1 MDLKEKL
8 KLIPKQP
15 GCYQYYDE
23 FGEVIYV
30 GKAKNLYNR
39 VNSYFVGKQNNKTA
53 KLVSQIKDIQYII
66 TSSEVEAFI
75 LEINLIKK
83 YDPKYNILLTDD
95 KTYPYIVLTK
105 EKNPK
110 LIYTRD
116 IKKTKGKVY
125 GPYPNSKAAK
135 DTVDLLNRIYPLRK
149 CNHIPKKECLYYH
162 IGQCLGPCIKTV
174 DQQLYQNIEKKI
186 TNILKGNV
194 KEEIKTL
201 EILMQ
206 EASIK
211 LDFEKAIQYRE
222 LINSLNVISEKQKME
237 GLNQDLDAFAY
248 YCDDEYISIQVFH
261 LRNGKMIERNGYL
274 YQKTSE
280 LDQFHEFIIQFYL
293 LQNNPLPKNIYIS
306 DGDIELLSETLNHK
320 IPIPKIGQNLQLIKL
335 VKENAKQKITELIQ
349 KQELEY
355 QKTTKVMEEL
365 SSILNIPN
373 ISNIEA
379 FDNSNINGASAVSAM
394 VSFVDGKPNKKGYR
408 KYRVK
413 TVEGANDAATMYEI
427 VTRRYSKITNYPDL
441 IIMDGGAI
449 QVNSC
454 LKALQDINVTIP
466 VCGLVKDDNHKTNNL
481 LYNDE
486 IIEINKSSNLFKLL
500 TQIQDEVHRFA
511 ITYFHNTHSKN
522 LFSSQ
527 LDSIKGIG
535 KVKKTQILKLLNEP
549 DFETNLKSLKL
560 NEEQINEVL
569 KALKNQRD
577 ENK

>member
-1 MDLKEKL
+1 MVMNMDLKEKL

-15 GCYQYYDE
+15 GCYQYFDE
-23 FGEVIYV
+23 NGEIIYV

-53 KLVSQIKDIQYII
+53 KLVSQIRNIQYII

-83 YDPKYNILLTDD
+83 HDPKYNILLTDD

-116 IKKTKGKVY
+116 IKKVKGKIY

-149 CNHIPKKECLYYH
+149 CRNIPKKECLYYH
-162 IGQCLGPCIKTV
+162 IGQCLGPCIKKI
-174 DQQLYQNIEKKI
+174 DPQLYVNIEKKI
-186 TNILKGNV
+186 SNILKGNV
-194 KEEIKTL
+194 KEEIKSL
-201 EILMQ
+201 ELLMN

-222 LINSLNVISEKQKME
+222 LIQSLNVISEKQKME

-261 LRNGKMIERNGYL
+261 LRQGKMISRNGYL
-274 YQKTSE
+274 YTKE
-280 LDQFHEFIIQFYL
+280 EPIDQFQEFIIQFYL
-293 LQNNPLPKNIYIS
+293 LQNNPIPKNIYVS
-306 DGDIELLSETLNHK
+306 NGDIELLSNTLDHK
-320 IPIPKIGQNLQLIKL
+320 VLIPKIGQNLQLIKL
-335 VKENAKQKITELIQ
+335 VEENAKQKITELKQ
-349 KQELEY
+349 KQDLEY
-355 QKTTKVMEEL
+355 QKTTGLMEEL
-365 SSILNIPN
+365 SNILGLEKIET
-373 ISNIEA
+373 IEA

-394 VSFVDGKPNKKGYR
+394 VSFVNGKPNRKGYR
-408 KYRVK
+408 KYKVK
-413 TVEGANDAATMYEI
+413 TVEGANDAATMYEV

-441 IIMDGGAI
+441 IIMDGGSI

-454 LKALQDINVTIP
+454 LNALNDINVSIP

-481 LYNDE
+481 LFNDKIFE
-486 IIEINKSSNLFKLL
+486 IEKSSNLFRLL

-522 LFSSQ
+522 LFSSE
-527 LDSIKGIG
+527 LDKIKGIG

-549 DFETNLKSLKL
+549 DFEEKLKTLKL
-560 NEEQINEVL
+560 NETQIQEVL
-569 KALKNQRD
+569 KALK
-577 ENK
+577 K

>member
-1 MDLKEKL
+1 MNLKEKL

-15 GCYQYYDE
+15 GCYQYFDE
-23 FGEVIYV
+23 YGEIIYV

-39 VNSYFVGKQNNKTA
+39 VNSYFVGKQNNKTT
-53 KLVSQIKDIQYII
+53 KLVSQIRDIQYII

-116 IKKTKGKVY
+116 IKKSKGKVY

-149 CNHIPKKECLYYH
+149 CRNIPKKECLYYH
-162 IGQCLGPCIKTV
+162 IGQCLGPCIKKIDESV
-174 DQQLYQNIEKKI
+174 YNNIEKKI

-194 KEEIKTL
+194 KEEIKNL
-201 EILMQ
+201 EILMN
-206 EASIK
+206 EASIE
-211 LDFEKAIQYRE
+211 LNFEKAIQYRE

-261 LRNGKMIERNGYL
+261 LRQGKMISRDGYL
-274 YQKTSE
+274 YTKE
-280 LDQFHEFIIQFYL
+280 DPIEQFQEFIIQFYL
-293 LQNNPLPKNIYIS
+293 LQNNPFPKNIYIME
-306 DGDIELLSETLNHK
+306 GDIETLSQTLDHK
-320 IPIPKIGQNLQLIKL
+320 VTIPKIGQNLQLINL
-335 VKENAKQKITELIQ
+335 VKENAKQKITELKQ
-349 KQELEY
+349 KQENEY
-355 QKTTKVMEEL
+355 QKTTKLMEEL
-365 SSILNIPN
+365 SELLNIKN
-373 ISNIEA
+373 IETIEA

-394 VSFVDGKPNKKGYR
+394 VSFVNGKPNKKGYR
-408 KYRVK
+408 KYKVK
-413 TVEGANDAATMYEI
+413 TVEGANDAQTMYEV
-427 VTRRYSKITNYPDL
+427 VTRRYSKIEKYPDL
-441 IIMDGGAI
+441 IIMDGGSI

-454 LKALQDINVTIP
+454 KRALEDLNIKIP

-481 LYNDE
+481 LYGDN
-486 IIEINKSSNLFKLL
+486 IIEINKSSHLFRLL

-527 LDSIKGIG
+527 LDNIKGIG
-535 KVKKTQILKLLNEP
+535 KVKKTQILRLLNEP
-549 DFETNLKSLKL
+549 NF
-560 NEEQINEVL
+560 EEQIKTLKLTQTQIDEVL
-569 KALKNQRD
+569 KALK
-577 ENK
+577 K

>member
-1 MDLKEKL
+1 MNLKEKL

-15 GCYQYYDE
+15 GCYQYLDKNNE
-23 FGEVIYV
+23 IIYV

-39 VNSYFVGKQNNKTA
+39 VNSYFVGKQNNKTT
-53 KLVSQIKDIQYII
+53 KLVSQIYDIQYII
-66 TSSEVEAFI
+66 TSSEIEAFI

-116 IKKTKGKVY
+116 IKKEKGKIY

-149 CNHIPKKECLYYH
+149 CKKIPKKECLYYH
-162 IGQCLGPCIKTV
+162 INQCLGPCIKTV
-174 DQQLYQNIEKKI
+174 DEELYQNIEKKI
-186 TNILKGNV
+186 SNILKGNV
-194 KEEIKTL
+194 KEEIKNL
-201 EILMQ
+201 EILMN

-222 LINSLNVISEKQKME
+222 LIQSLTVISEKQKME

-248 YCDDEYISIQVFH
+248 YCDEEYISIQVFH
-261 LRNGKMIERNGYL
+261 LRNGKMIERNGFL
-274 YQKTSE
+274 LPKTDPLE
-280 LDQFHEFIIQFYL
+280 QFQEFIIQFYL
-293 LQNNPLPKNIYIS
+293 LHNNPLPKNIYIS
-306 DGDIELLSETLNHK
+306 DGDVDIISNLLDKKVS
-320 IPIPKIGQNLQLIKL
+320 IPKIGQNLQLINL
-335 VKENAKQKITELIQ
+335 VKENAKQKITELKQ

-365 SSILNIPN
+365 SELLNIPN
-373 ISNIEA
+373 IQTIEA

-427 VTRRYSKITNYPDL
+427 VTRRYSKITNFPDL
-441 IIMDGGAI
+441 IIMDGGDI

-454 LKALQDINVTIP
+454 LKALNDINVSIP

-481 LYNDE
+481 LYNGEVIE
-486 IIEINKSSNLFKLL
+486 IIKTSNLFRLL

-527 LDSIKGIG
+527 LDNIKGIG
-535 KVKKTQILKLLNEP
+535 KVKKTQILKLLSEAN
-549 DFETNLKSLKL
+549 FEENLKNLKL
-560 NEEQINEVL
+560 NDIQIEEIL
-569 KALKNQRD
+569 KIL
-577 ENK
+577 NK

>member
-39 VNSYFVGKQNNKTA
+39 VNSYFVGKQNNKTT
-53 KLVSQIKDIQYII
+53 KLVSQIRDIQYII

-174 DQQLYQNIEKKI
+174 DQELYQNIEKKI

-274 YQKTSE
+274 YQKTNE

-306 DGDIELLSETLNHK
+306 EGDIELLSETLNHK
-320 IPIPKIGQNLQLIKL
+320 IQIPKIGQNLQLIKL
-335 VKENAKQKITELIQ
+335 VQENAKQKITELIQ

-365 SSILNIPN
+365 SNLLNLEN
-373 ISNIEA
+373 ISVIEA

-441 IIMDGGAI
+441 IVMDGGAI

-466 VCGLVKDDNHKTNNL
+466 VCGLVKDDSHKTNNL

-549 DFETNLKSLKL
+549 DFENNLKTLKL
-560 NEEQINEVL
+560 NEEQINEILRTL
-569 KALKNQRD
+569 KK
-577 ENK
+577 

>member
-39 VNSYFVGKQNNKTA
+39 VNSYFVGKQNNKTT
-53 KLVSQIKDIQYII
+53 KLVSQIRDIQYII

-174 DQQLYQNIEKKI
+174 DQELYQNIEKKI

-237 GLNQDLDAFAY
+237 GLSQDLDAFAY

-274 YQKTSE
+274 YQKTNE

-306 DGDIELLSETLNHK
+306 EGDIELLSETLNHK
-320 IPIPKIGQNLQLIKL
+320 IQIPKIGQNLQLIKL
-335 VKENAKQKITELIQ
+335 VQENAKQKITELIQ

-365 SSILNIPN
+365 SNLLNLEN
-373 ISNIEA
+373 ISVIEA

-441 IIMDGGAI
+441 IVMDGGAI

-466 VCGLVKDDNHKTNNL
+466 VCGLVKDDSHKTNNL

-549 DFETNLKSLKL
+549 DFENNLKTLKL
-560 NEEQINEVL
+560 NEEQINEILRTL
-569 KALKNQRD
+569 KK
-577 ENK
+577 

>member
-8 KLIPKQP
+8 KLIPKEP
-15 GCYQYYDE
+15 GCYQYFDIN
-23 FGEVIYV
+23 GEIIYV

-39 VNSYFVGKQNNKTA
+39 VNSYFTGKQNNKTA
-53 KLVSQIKDIQYII
+53 KLVSQICDIQYII

-116 IKKTKGKVY
+116 IKKVKGKIY

-162 IGQCLGPCIKTV
+162 IGQCLGPCIKKIDDEFYV
-174 DQQLYQNIEKKI
+174 NIEKKI
-186 TNILKGNV
+186 SNILKGNV
-194 KEEIKTL
+194 KEEIKNL
-201 EILMQ
+201 EFLMN

-222 LINSLNVISEKQKME
+222 LIQSLNVISEKQKME
-237 GLNQDLDAFAY
+237 GLHQDLDAFAY
-248 YCDDEYISIQVFH
+248 YCDDEYISIQIFH
-261 LRNGKMIERNGYL
+261 LRQGKMISRNGYL
-274 YQKTSE
+274 YPRLE
-280 LDQFHEFIIQFYL
+280 PLEQFQNFIIQFYL
-293 LQNNPLPKNIYIS
+293 IQNNPIPKNIYIS
-306 DGDIELLSETLNHK
+306 DGDDELLSNALNHK
-320 IPIPKIGQNLQLIKL
+320 VSIPKIGQNLELINL
-335 VKENAKQKITELIQ
+335 VKKNAEQKIVELKH
-349 KQELEY
+349 KQELEF

-365 SSILNIPN
+365 SELLQIENIR
-373 ISNIEA
+373 IIEA
-379 FDNSNINGASAVSAM
+379 FDNSNINGTSAVSAM
-394 VSFVDGKPNKKGYR
+394 VSFIDGKPNKKGYR
-408 KYRVK
+408 KYKVK
-413 TVEGANDAATMYEI
+413 TVEGANDAATMHEV
-427 VTRRYSKITNYPDL
+427 VTRRYSKISNYPDL

-454 LKALQDINVTIP
+454 LQALKELDISIP

-481 LYNDE
+481 LFNNE
-486 IIEINKSSNLFKLL
+486 IIEINKNSNLFRLL

-522 LFSSQ
+522 LFSSK
-527 LDSIKGIG
+527 LDNIKGIG
-535 KVKKTQILKLLNEP
+535 KVKKTKILKLLNED
-549 DFETNLKSLKL
+549 DFENKLKTISLTE
-560 NEEQINEVL
+560 NQISEIL
-569 KALKNQRD
+569 KIFNH
-577 ENK
+577 

>member
-1 MDLKEKL
+1 MVMNMDLKEKL

-15 GCYQYYDE
+15 GCYQYFDE
-23 FGEVIYV
+23 NGEIIYV

-53 KLVSQIKDIQYII
+53 KLVSQIRDIQYII

-83 YDPKYNILLTDD
+83 HDPKYNILLTDD

-116 IKKTKGKVY
+116 IKKVKGKIY

-149 CNHIPKKECLYYH
+149 CRNIPKKECLYYH
-162 IGQCLGPCIKTV
+162 IGQCLGPCIKKI
-174 DQQLYQNIEKKI
+174 DPQLYVNIEKKI
-186 TNILKGNV
+186 SNILKGNV
-194 KEEIKTL
+194 KEEIKSL
-201 EILMQ
+201 ELLMN

-222 LINSLNVISEKQKME
+222 LIQSLNVISEKQKME

-261 LRNGKMIERNGYL
+261 LRQGKMISRNGYL
-274 YQKTSE
+274 YTKE
-280 LDQFHEFIIQFYL
+280 EPIDQFQEFIIQFYL
-293 LQNNPLPKNIYIS
+293 LQNNPIPKNIYVS
-306 DGDIELLSETLNHK
+306 NGDIELLSNTLDHK
-320 IPIPKIGQNLQLIKL
+320 VLIPKIGQNLQLIKL
-335 VKENAKQKITELIQ
+335 VEENAKQKITELKQ
-349 KQELEY
+349 KQDLEY
-355 QKTTKVMEEL
+355 QKTTGLMEEL
-365 SSILNIPN
+365 SNILGLEKIET
-373 ISNIEA
+373 IEA

-394 VSFVDGKPNKKGYR
+394 VSFVNGKPNRKGYR
-408 KYRVK
+408 KYKVK
-413 TVEGANDAATMYEI
+413 TVEGANDAATMYEV

-441 IIMDGGAI
+441 IIMDGGSI

-454 LKALQDINVTIP
+454 LNALNDINVSIP

-481 LYNDE
+481 LFNDKIFE
-486 IIEINKSSNLFKLL
+486 IEKSSNLFRLL

-522 LFSSQ
+522 LFSSE
-527 LDSIKGIG
+527 LDKIKGIG

-549 DFETNLKSLKL
+549 DFKEKLKTLKL
-560 NEEQINEVL
+560 NETQIQEVL
-569 KALKNQRD
+569 KALK
-577 ENK
+577 K

>member
-15 GCYQYYDE
+15 GCYQYFDE
-23 FGEVIYV
+23 NGEIIYV

-53 KLVSQIKDIQYII
+53 KLVSQIRDIQYII

-83 YDPKYNILLTDD
+83 HDPKYNILLTDD

-116 IKKTKGKVY
+116 IKKVKGKIY

-149 CNHIPKKECLYYH
+149 CRNIPKKECLYYH
-162 IGQCLGPCIKTV
+162 IGQCLGPCIKKI
-174 DQQLYQNIEKKI
+174 DPQLYVNIEKKI
-186 TNILKGNV
+186 SNILKGNV
-194 KEEIKTL
+194 KEEIKSL
-201 EILMQ
+201 ELLMN

-222 LINSLNVISEKQKME
+222 LIQSLNVISEKQKME

-261 LRNGKMIERNGYL
+261 LRQGKMISRNGYL
-274 YQKTSE
+274 YTKE
-280 LDQFHEFIIQFYL
+280 EPIDQFQEFIIQFYL
-293 LQNNPLPKNIYIS
+293 LQNNPIPKNIYVS
-306 DGDIELLSETLNHK
+306 NGDIELLSNTLDHK
-320 IPIPKIGQNLQLIKL
+320 VLIPKIGQNLQLIKL
-335 VKENAKQKITELIQ
+335 VEENAKQKITELKQ
-349 KQELEY
+349 KQDLEY
-355 QKTTKVMEEL
+355 QKTTGLMEEL
-365 SSILNIPN
+365 SNILGLEKIET
-373 ISNIEA
+373 IEA

-394 VSFVDGKPNKKGYR
+394 VSFVNGKPNRKGYR
-408 KYRVK
+408 KYKVK
-413 TVEGANDAATMYEI
+413 TVEGANDAATMYEV

-441 IIMDGGAI
+441 IIMDGGSI

-454 LKALQDINVTIP
+454 LNALNDIDVSIP

-481 LYNDE
+481 LFNDK
-486 IIEINKSSNLFKLL
+486 IIEIEKSSNLFRLL

-522 LFSSQ
+522 LFSSE
-527 LDSIKGIG
+527 LDKIKGIG

-549 DFETNLKSLKL
+549 DFEEKLKTLKL
-560 NEEQINEVL
+560 NETQIQEVL
-569 KALKNQRD
+569 KALK
-577 ENK
+577 K

>member
-1 MDLKEKL
+1 MNLKEKL
-8 KLIPKQP
+8 KTIPKQP
-15 GCYQYYDE
+15 GCYQYYDIN
-23 FGEVIYV
+23 GTVIYV

-39 VNSYFVGKQNNKTA
+39 VNSYFVGKQNNKTT
-53 KLVSQIKDIQYII
+53 KLVSQIHDIEYII

-105 EKNPK
+105 EKHPK

-116 IKKTKGKVY
+116 IKKVKGKVY

-149 CNHIPKKECLYYH
+149 CRNIPKKECLYYH
-162 IGQCLGPCIKTV
+162 IGQCLGPCINKI
-174 DQQLYQNIEKKI
+174 DNELYINIEKKI
-186 TNILKGNV
+186 SNILKGNV
-194 KEEIKTL
+194 KDEIKNL

-222 LINSLNVISEKQKME
+222 LIQSLNVISEKQKME

-248 YCDDEYISIQVFH
+248 YCDEEHISIQVFH
-261 LRNGKMIERNGYL
+261 LRQGKMISRNGFL
-274 YQKTSE
+274 YTKTDPLE
-280 LDQFHEFIIQFYL
+280 QFQEFIIQFYL

-306 DGDIELLSETLNHK
+306 DGDCELLSETLNHK
-320 IPIPKIGQNLQLIKL
+320 INIPKIGQNLQLINL
-335 VKENAKQKITELIQ
+335 VKENAKQKITELKQ
-349 KQELEY
+349 KQEIEY

-365 SSILNIPN
+365 SELLNLPLIHT
-373 ISNIEA
+373 IEA
-379 FDNSNINGASAVSAM
+379 FDNSNISGASAVSAM

-413 TVEGANDAATMYEI
+413 TVEGANDAATMFEI
-427 VTRRYSKITNYPDL
+427 VTRRYSKIINYPDL
-441 IIMDGGAI
+441 IVMDGGAI

-454 LKALQDINVTIP
+454 LNALSNLNLKIP
-466 VCGLVKDDNHKTNNL
+466 VCGLVKDDNHKTNYL
-481 LYNDE
+481 LFNDQL
-486 IIEINKSSNLFKLL
+486 IEINKQSNLFRLL

-511 ITYFHNTHSKN
+511 ITYFHTTHSKN
-522 LFSSQ
+522 LFASE
-527 LDSIKGIG
+527 LDKIKGIG
-535 KVKKTQILKLLNEP
+535 KVKKIQILKILNE
-549 DFETNLKSLKL
+549 DNFEDKLKQLKL
-560 NEEQINEVL
+560 TNEQIIEIL
-569 KALKNQRD
+569 KIFK
-577 ENK
+577 K

>member
-8 KLIPKQP
+8 KLIPKEP
-15 GCYQYYDE
+15 GCYQYFDIN
-23 FGEVIYV
+23 GEIIYV

-39 VNSYFVGKQNNKTA
+39 VNSYFTGKQNNKTA
-53 KLVSQIKDIQYII
+53 KLVSQICDIQYII

-116 IKKTKGKVY
+116 IKKVKGKIY

-162 IGQCLGPCIKTV
+162 IGQCLGPCIKKIDDEFYV
-174 DQQLYQNIEKKI
+174 NIEKKI
-186 TNILKGNV
+186 SNILKGNV
-194 KEEIKTL
+194 KEEIKNL
-201 EILMQ
+201 EFLMN

-222 LINSLNVISEKQKME
+222 LIQSLNVISEKQKME
-237 GLNQDLDAFAY
+237 GLHQDLDAFAY
-248 YCDDEYISIQVFH
+248 YCDDEYISIQIFH
-261 LRNGKMIERNGYL
+261 LRQGKMISRNGYL
-274 YQKTSE
+274 YPRLE
-280 LDQFHEFIIQFYL
+280 PLEQFQNFIIQFYL
-293 LQNNPLPKNIYIS
+293 IQNNPIPKNIYIS
-306 DGDIELLSETLNHK
+306 DGDDELLSNALNHK
-320 IPIPKIGQNLQLIKL
+320 VSIPKIGQNLELINL
-335 VKENAKQKITELIQ
+335 VKKNAEQKIVELKH
-349 KQELEY
+349 KQELEF

-365 SSILNIPN
+365 SELLQIENIR
-373 ISNIEA
+373 IIEA

-394 VSFVDGKPNKKGYR
+394 VSFIDGKPNKKGYR
-408 KYRVK
+408 KYKVK
-413 TVEGANDAATMYEI
+413 TVEGANDAATMHEV
-427 VTRRYSKITNYPDL
+427 VTRRYSKISNYPDL

-454 LKALQDINVTIP
+454 IQALKELDISIP

-481 LYNDE
+481 LFNNE
-486 IIEINKSSNLFKLL
+486 IIEINKNSNLFRLL

-522 LFSSQ
+522 LFSSK
-527 LDSIKGIG
+527 LDNIKGIG
-535 KVKKTQILKLLNEP
+535 KVKKMKILKLLNED
-549 DFETNLKSLKL
+549 DFENKLKTISLTE
-560 NEEQINEVL
+560 NQISEIL
-569 KALKNQRD
+569 KIFNH
-577 ENK
+577 

>member
-1 MDLKEKL
+1 MVMNMDLKEKL

-15 GCYQYYDE
+15 GCYQYFDE
-23 FGEVIYV
+23 NGEIIYV

-53 KLVSQIKDIQYII
+53 KLVSQIRDIQYII

-83 YDPKYNILLTDD
+83 HDPKYNILLTDD

-116 IKKTKGKVY
+116 IKKVKGKIY

-149 CNHIPKKECLYYH
+149 CRNIPKKECLYYH
-162 IGQCLGPCIKTV
+162 IGQCLGPCIKKI
-174 DQQLYQNIEKKI
+174 DPQLYVNIEKKI
-186 TNILKGNV
+186 SNILKGNV
-194 KEEIKTL
+194 KEEIKSL
-201 EILMQ
+201 ELLMN

-222 LINSLNVISEKQKME
+222 LIQSLNVISEKQKME

-261 LRNGKMIERNGYL
+261 LRQGKMISRNGYL
-274 YQKTSE
+274 YTKE
-280 LDQFHEFIIQFYL
+280 EPIDQFQEFIIQFYL
-293 LQNNPLPKNIYIS
+293 LQNNPIPKNIYVS
-306 DGDIELLSETLNHK
+306 NGDIELLSNTLDHK
-320 IPIPKIGQNLQLIKL
+320 VLIPKIGQNLQLIKL
-335 VKENAKQKITELIQ
+335 VEENAKQKITELKQ
-349 KQELEY
+349 KQDLEY
-355 QKTTKVMEEL
+355 QKTTGLMEEL
-365 SSILNIPN
+365 SNILGLEKIET
-373 ISNIEA
+373 IEA

-394 VSFVDGKPNKKGYR
+394 VSFVNGKPNRKGYR
-408 KYRVK
+408 KYKVK
-413 TVEGANDAATMYEI
+413 TVEGANDAATMYEV

-441 IIMDGGAI
+441 IIMDGGSI

-454 LKALQDINVTIP
+454 LNALNDIDVSIP

-481 LYNDE
+481 LFNDKIFE
-486 IIEINKSSNLFKLL
+486 IEKSSNLFRLL

-522 LFSSQ
+522 LFSSE
-527 LDSIKGIG
+527 LDKIKGIG

-549 DFETNLKSLKL
+549 DFEEKLKTLKL
-560 NEEQINEVL
+560 NETQIQEVL
-569 KALKNQRD
+569 KALK
-577 ENK
+577 K

>member
-320 IPIPKIGQNLQLIKL
+320 IQIPKIGQNLQLIKL

-527 LDSIKGIG
+527 LDEIKGIG

-549 DFETNLKSLKL
+549 DFESNLKTLKL

-569 KALKNQRD
+569 NILK
-577 ENK
+577 K

>member
-8 KLIPKQP
+8 KLIPKEP
-15 GCYQYYDE
+15 GCYQYFDIN
-23 FGEVIYV
+23 GEIIYV

-39 VNSYFVGKQNNKTA
+39 VNSYFTGKQNNKTA
-53 KLVSQIKDIQYII
+53 KLVSQICDIQYII

-116 IKKTKGKVY
+116 IKKVKGKIY

-162 IGQCLGPCIKTV
+162 IGQCLGPCIKKIDDEFYV
-174 DQQLYQNIEKKI
+174 NIEKKI
-186 TNILKGNV
+186 SNILKGNV
-194 KEEIKTL
+194 KEEIKNL
-201 EILMQ
+201 EFLMN

-222 LINSLNVISEKQKME
+222 LIQSLNVISEKQKME
-237 GLNQDLDAFAY
+237 GLHQDLDAFAY
-248 YCDDEYISIQVFH
+248 YCDDEYISIQIFH
-261 LRNGKMIERNGYL
+261 LRQGKMISRNGYL
-274 YQKTSE
+274 YPRLE
-280 LDQFHEFIIQFYL
+280 PLEQFQNFIIQFYL
-293 LQNNPLPKNIYIS
+293 IQNNPIPKNIYIS
-306 DGDIELLSETLNHK
+306 DGDDELLSNALNHK
-320 IPIPKIGQNLQLIKL
+320 VSIPKIGQNLELINL
-335 VKENAKQKITELIQ
+335 VKKNAEQKIVELKH
-349 KQELEY
+349 KQELEF

-365 SSILNIPN
+365 SELLQIENIR
-373 ISNIEA
+373 IIEA

-394 VSFVDGKPNKKGYR
+394 VSFIDGKPNKKGYR
-408 KYRVK
+408 KYKVK
-413 TVEGANDAATMYEI
+413 TVEGANDAATMHEV
-427 VTRRYSKITNYPDL
+427 VTRRYSKISNYPDL

-454 LKALQDINVTIP
+454 LQALKELDISIP

-481 LYNDE
+481 LFNNE
-486 IIEINKSSNLFKLL
+486 IIEINKNSNLFRLL

-522 LFSSQ
+522 LFSSK
-527 LDSIKGIG
+527 LDNIKGIG
-535 KVKKTQILKLLNEP
+535 KVKKTKILKLLNED
-549 DFETNLKSLKL
+549 DFENKLKTISLTE
-560 NEEQINEVL
+560 NQISEIL
-569 KALKNQRD
+569 KIFNH
-577 ENK
+577 

>member
-320 IPIPKIGQNLQLIKL
+320 IQIPKIGQNLQLIKL

-527 LDSIKGIG
+527 LDNIKGIG

-549 DFETNLKSLKL
+549 DFENNLKTLKL
-560 NEEQINEVL
+560 NEEQIKEVL
-569 KALKNQRD
+569 SILSK
-577 ENK
+577 

>member
-1 MDLKEKL
+1 MNINLKDKL

-15 GCYQYYDE
+15 GCYQYFDVN
-23 FGEVIYV
+23 GEIIYV

-53 KLVSQIKDIQYII
+53 KLVSQIHDVEYII
-66 TSSEVEAFI
+66 TSSEIEAFI

-105 EKNPK
+105 EKHPK

-116 IKKTKGKVY
+116 IKKVKGKVY

-149 CNHIPKKECLYYH
+149 CKNIPKKECLYYH

-174 DQQLYQNIEKKI
+174 DQELYQNIEKKI
-186 TNILKGNV
+186 SNILKGNV
-194 KEEIKTL
+194 KEEIKNL
-201 EILMQ
+201 EVFMN
-206 EASIK
+206 EASLK

-222 LINSLNVISEKQKME
+222 LIQSLNVISEKQKME

-274 YQKTSE
+274 LTKTDPLE
-280 LDQFHEFIIQFYL
+280 QFQEFIIQFYL
-293 LQNNPLPKNIYIS
+293 LHNNPFPKTIYLS
-306 DGDIELLSETLNHK
+306 DGDIELISEILEHRVQ
-320 IPIPKIGQNLQLIKL
+320 IPKIGQNLQLINL
-335 VKENAKQKITELIQ
+335 VKENAKQKINELKQ
-349 KQELEY
+349 KQENEY
-355 QKTTKVMEEL
+355 NKTTKVMEEL
-365 SSILNIPN
+365 STLLNIEN
-373 ISNIEA
+373 IQTIEA

-454 LKALQDINVTIP
+454 LNALKDINVNIP

-486 IIEINKSSNLFKLL
+486 IIEINKSSNLFRLL

-522 LFSSQ
+522 LFSSE
-527 LDSIKGIG
+527 LDKIRGIG
-535 KVKKTQILKLLNEP
+535 KVKKTKILKLLSEP
-549 DFETNLKSLKL
+549 NFEENLKTLRL
-560 NEEQINEVL
+560 TEIQIEEIL
-569 KALKNQRD
+569 KALK
-577 ENK
+577 K

>member
-8 KLIPKQP
+8 KLIPKEP
-15 GCYQYYDE
+15 GCYQYFDIN
-23 FGEVIYV
+23 GEIIYV

-39 VNSYFVGKQNNKTA
+39 VNSYFTGKQNNKTA
-53 KLVSQIKDIQYII
+53 KLVSQICDIQYII

-116 IKKTKGKVY
+116 IKKVKGKIY

-162 IGQCLGPCIKTV
+162 IGQCLGPCIKKIDDEFYV
-174 DQQLYQNIEKKI
+174 NIEKKI
-186 TNILKGNV
+186 SNILKGNV
-194 KEEIKTL
+194 KEEIKNL
-201 EILMQ
+201 EFLMN

-222 LINSLNVISEKQKME
+222 LIQSLNVISEKQKME
-237 GLNQDLDAFAY
+237 GLHQDLDAFAY
-248 YCDDEYISIQVFH
+248 YCDDEYISIQIFH
-261 LRNGKMIERNGYL
+261 LRQGKMISRNGYL
-274 YQKTSE
+274 YPRLE
-280 LDQFHEFIIQFYL
+280 PLEQFQNFIIQFYL
-293 LQNNPLPKNIYIS
+293 IQNNPIPKNIYIS
-306 DGDIELLSETLNHK
+306 DGDDELLSNALNHK
-320 IPIPKIGQNLQLIKL
+320 VSIPKIGQNLELINL
-335 VKENAKQKITELIQ
+335 VKKNAEQKIVELKH
-349 KQELEY
+349 KQELEF

-365 SSILNIPN
+365 SELLQIENIR
-373 ISNIEA
+373 IIEA

-394 VSFVDGKPNKKGYR
+394 VSFIDGKPNKKGYR
-408 KYRVK
+408 KYKVK
-413 TVEGANDAATMYEI
+413 TVEGANDAATMHEV
-427 VTRRYSKITNYPDL
+427 VTRRYSKISNYPDL

-454 LKALQDINVTIP
+454 LQALKELDISIP
-466 VCGLVKDDNHKTNNL
+466 VCGLVKDDSHKTNNL
-481 LYNDE
+481 LFNNE
-486 IIEINKSSNLFKLL
+486 IIEINKNSNLFRLL

-522 LFSSQ
+522 LFSSK
-527 LDSIKGIG
+527 LDNIKGIG
-535 KVKKTQILKLLNEP
+535 KVKKTKILKLLNED
-549 DFETNLKSLKL
+549 DFENKLKTISLTE
-560 NEEQINEVL
+560 NQISEIL
-569 KALKNQRD
+569 KIFNH
-577 ENK
+577 

>member
-8 KLIPKQP
+8 KLIPKEP
-15 GCYQYYDE
+15 GCYQYFDIN
-23 FGEVIYV
+23 GEIIYV

-39 VNSYFVGKQNNKTA
+39 VNSYFTGKQNNKTA
-53 KLVSQIKDIQYII
+53 KLVSQICDIQYII

-116 IKKTKGKVY
+116 IKKVKGKIY

-162 IGQCLGPCIKTV
+162 IGQCLGPCIKKIDDEFYV
-174 DQQLYQNIEKKI
+174 NIEKKI
-186 TNILKGNV
+186 SNILKGNV
-194 KEEIKTL
+194 KEEIKNL
-201 EILMQ
+201 EFLMN

-222 LINSLNVISEKQKME
+222 LIQSLNVISEKQKME
-237 GLNQDLDAFAY
+237 GLHQDLDAFAY
-248 YCDDEYISIQVFH
+248 YCDDEYISIQIFH
-261 LRNGKMIERNGYL
+261 LRQGKMISRNGYL
-274 YQKTSE
+274 YPRLE
-280 LDQFHEFIIQFYL
+280 PLEQFQNFIIQFYL
-293 LQNNPLPKNIYIS
+293 IQNNPIPKNIYIS
-306 DGDIELLSETLNHK
+306 DGDDELLSNALNHK
-320 IPIPKIGQNLQLIKL
+320 VSIPKIGQNLELINL
-335 VKENAKQKITELIQ
+335 VKKNAEQKIVELKH
-349 KQELEY
+349 KQELEF
-355 QKTTKVMEEL
+355 QRTTKVMEEL
-365 SSILNIPN
+365 SELLQIENIR
-373 ISNIEA
+373 IIEA

-394 VSFVDGKPNKKGYR
+394 VSFIDGKPNKKGYR
-408 KYRVK
+408 KYKVK
-413 TVEGANDAATMYEI
+413 TVEGANDAATMHEV
-427 VTRRYSKITNYPDL
+427 VTRRYSKISNYPDL

-454 LKALQDINVTIP
+454 LQALKELDISIP

-481 LYNDE
+481 LFNNE
-486 IIEINKSSNLFKLL
+486 IIEINKNSNLFRLL

-522 LFSSQ
+522 LFSSK
-527 LDSIKGIG
+527 LDNIKGIG
-535 KVKKTQILKLLNEP
+535 KVKKTKILKLLNED
-549 DFETNLKSLKL
+549 DFENKLKTISLTE
-560 NEEQINEVL
+560 NQISEIL
-569 KALKNQRD
+569 KIFNH
-577 ENK
+577 

>member
-1 MDLKEKL
+1 
-8 KLIPKQP
+8 
-15 GCYQYYDE
+15 
-23 FGEVIYV
+23 
-30 GKAKNLYNR
+30 
-39 VNSYFVGKQNNKTA
+39 
-53 KLVSQIKDIQYII
+53 
-66 TSSEVEAFI
+66 
-75 LEINLIKK
+75 
-83 YDPKYNILLTDD
+83 
-95 KTYPYIVLTK
+95 
-105 EKNPK
+105 
-110 LIYTRD
+110 
-116 IKKTKGKVY
+116 
-125 GPYPNSKAAK
+125 
-135 DTVDLLNRIYPLRK
+135 
-149 CNHIPKKECLYYH
+149 
-162 IGQCLGPCIKTV
+162 
-174 DQQLYQNIEKKI
+174 
-186 TNILKGNV
+186 
-194 KEEIKTL
+194 
-201 EILMQ
+201 
-206 EASIK
+206 
-211 LDFEKAIQYRE
+211 
-222 LINSLNVISEKQKME
+222 ME

-274 YQKTSE
+274 YQKTNPI
-280 LDQFHEFIIQFYL
+280 DQFQEFIIQFYL

-320 IPIPKIGQNLQLIKL
+320 IQIPKIGQNLQLIKL
-335 VKENAKQKITELIQ
+335 VQENAKQKITELIQ

-365 SSILNIPN
+365 SNLLNLDN
-373 ISNIEA
+373 ISVIEA

-441 IIMDGGAI
+441 IVMDGGSI

-454 LKALQDINVTIP
+454 LNALKDLNINIP

-486 IIEINKSSNLFKLL
+486 IIEINKSSNLFRLL

-527 LDSIKGIG
+527 LDEIKGIG

-549 DFETNLKSLKL
+549 DFETNLTKMKL
-560 NEEQINEVL
+560 SQEQIDEVL
-569 KALKNQRD
+569 RILK
-577 ENK
+577 K

>member
-149 CNHIPKKECLYYH
+149 CKNLPKKECLYYH
-162 IGQCLGPCIKTV
+162 IGQCLGPCIKSI
-174 DQQLYQNIEKKI
+174 DQELYQNIEKKI

-194 KEEIKTL
+194 KDEIKTL
-201 EILMQ
+201 EVLMQ

-274 YQKTSE
+274 YQKTNE

-320 IPIPKIGQNLQLIKL
+320 IQIPKIGQNLQLIKL

-365 SSILNIPN
+365 SDILNIPN
-373 ISNIEA
+373 INTIEA

-413 TVEGANDAATMYEI
+413 TVKGANDAATMYEI

-454 LKALQDINVTIP
+454 LNALNDLNIKIP

-481 LYNDE
+481 LYNDK
-486 IIEINKSSNLFKLL
+486 IIEINKSSNLFRLL

-527 LDSIKGIG
+527 LDEIKGIG
-535 KVKKTQILKLLNEP
+535 NVRKTQILKLLNEP
-549 DFETNLKSLKL
+549 DFEKNLKTLKL
-560 NEEQINEVL
+560 NEEQITQILRIL
-569 KALKNQRD
+569 KK
-577 ENK
+577 

>member
-8 KLIPKQP
+8 KLIPKEP
-15 GCYQYYDE
+15 GCYQYFDNN
-23 FGEVIYV
+23 GEIIYV

-39 VNSYFVGKQNNKTA
+39 VNSYFTGKQNNKTA
-53 KLVSQIKDIQYII
+53 KLVSQICDIQYII

-105 EKNPK
+105 EKHPK

-116 IKKTKGKVY
+116 IKKVKGKIY

-162 IGQCLGPCIKTV
+162 IGQCLGPCIKEI
-174 DQQLYQNIEKKI
+174 DNELYINIEKKI
-186 TNILKGNV
+186 SNILKGNV
-194 KEEIKTL
+194 KEEIKNL
-201 EILMQ
+201 ELLMN

-222 LINSLNVISEKQKME
+222 LIQSLNVISEKQKME

-248 YCDDEYISIQVFH
+248 YCDEDYISIQVFH
-261 LRNGKMIERNGYL
+261 LRQGKMISRNGYL
-274 YQKTSE
+274 YSK
-280 LDQFHEFIIQFYL
+280 LDPLEQFQNFIIQFYL
-293 LQNNPLPKNIYIS
+293 IQNNPIPKNIYIS
-306 DGDIELLSETLNHK
+306 EGDSELLSNALDHK
-320 IPIPKIGQNLQLIKL
+320 VSIPKIGQNLELINL
-335 VKENAKQKITELIQ
+335 VKKNAEQKIVELIQ

-365 SSILNIPN
+365 SEILNIDN
-373 ISNIEA
+373 IKTIEA

-394 VSFVDGKPNKKGYR
+394 VSFIDGKPNKKGYR
-408 KYRVK
+408 KYKVK
-413 TVEGANDAATMYEI
+413 TVQGANDAATMYEV
-427 VTRRYSKITNYPDL
+427 VTRRYSKISNYPDL
-441 IIMDGGAI
+441 IIMDGGTI

-454 LKALQDINVTIP
+454 KQALKDLDISIP

-486 IIEINKSSNLFKLL
+486 IITINKNSNLFRLL

-522 LFSSQ
+522 LFSSK
-527 LDSIKGIG
+527 LDEIKGIG
-535 KVKKTQILKLLNEP
+535 KVKKTKILKLLSEP
-549 DFETNLKSLKL
+549 DFENNLKTLSLTE
-560 NEEQINEVL
+560 NQISEILRIFN
-569 KALKNQRD
+569 N
-577 ENK
+577 

>member
-23 FGEVIYV
+23 FGKVIYV

-39 VNSYFVGKQNNKTA
+39 VNSYFVGKQNNKTT
-53 KLVSQIKDIQYII
+53 KLVSQIRDIQYII

-174 DQQLYQNIEKKI
+174 DQELYQNIEKKI

-274 YQKTSE
+274 YQKTNPI
-280 LDQFHEFIIQFYL
+280 DQFQEFIIQFYL

-320 IPIPKIGQNLQLIKL
+320 IQIPKIGQNLQLIKL
-335 VKENAKQKITELIQ
+335 VEENAKQKITELIQ

-355 QKTTKVMEEL
+355 QKTTRVMEEL
-365 SSILNIPN
+365 SKLLNLDN
-373 ISNIEA
+373 ISVIEA

-441 IIMDGGAI
+441 IVMDGGSI

-454 LKALQDINVTIP
+454 LNALKDLNINIP

-486 IIEINKSSNLFKLL
+486 IIEINKSSNLFRLL

-527 LDSIKGIG
+527 LDEIKGIG

-549 DFETNLKSLKL
+549 DFETNLTKMKL
-560 NEEQINEVL
+560 SQEQIDEVL
-569 KALKNQRD
+569 RILK
-577 ENK
+577 K

>member
-39 VNSYFVGKQNNKTA
+39 VNSYFVGKQNNKTT

-66 TSSEVEAFI
+66 TSTEVEAFI

-105 EKNPK
+105 EKHPK

-116 IKKTKGKVY
+116 IKKTKGKIY

-174 DQQLYQNIEKKI
+174 DEELYQNIEKKI

-201 EILMQ
+201 EVLMQ
-206 EASIK
+206 EASIN

-237 GLNQDLDAFAY
+237 GLNQDLDAFGY
-248 YCDDEYISIQVFH
+248 YCNDEYISIQVFH

-274 YQKTSE
+274 YPKTNE

-306 DGDIELLSETLNHK
+306 NGDSELLSETLNHK
-320 IPIPKIGQNLQLIKL
+320 IQIPKIGQNLQLIKL
-335 VKENAKQKITELIQ
+335 VEENAKQKITELIK

-355 QKTTKVMEEL
+355 NKTTKVMEEL
-365 SSILNIPN
+365 SNLLNIEN
-373 ISNIEA
+373 INTIEA

-394 VSFVDGKPNKKGYR
+394 VSFVNGKPNKKGYR
-408 KYRVK
+408 KFRIK
-413 TVEGANDAATMYEI
+413 TVEGANEAATMYEV

-441 IIMDGGAI
+441 IIMDGGII

-454 LKALQDINVTIP
+454 LKALNDLNIKIP

-481 LYNDE
+481 LYNDQ
-486 IIEINKSSNLFKLL
+486 IIEVNKSSNLFKLL

-527 LDSIKGIG
+527 LDEIKGIG

-549 DFETNLKSLKL
+549 DFENNLKQLKL

-569 KALKNQRD
+569 RIFKK
-577 ENK
+577 

>member
-162 IGQCLGPCIKTV
+162 IGQCLGPCIKTI
-174 DQQLYQNIEKKI
+174 DQEMYQNIEKKI

-201 EILMQ
+201 EVLMQ

-248 YCDDEYISIQVFH
+248 YCNDEYISIQVFH

-274 YQKTSE
+274 YPKTNE

-306 DGDIELLSETLNHK
+306 NGDIELLSETLNHK
-320 IPIPKIGQNLQLIKL
+320 IQIPKIGQNLQLIKL
-335 VKENAKQKITELIQ
+335 VEENAKQKITELIQ

-365 SSILNIPN
+365 SNLLNIEN
-373 ISNIEA
+373 INTIEA

-394 VSFVDGKPNKKGYR
+394 VSFVNGKPNKKGYR
-408 KYRVK
+408 KFRIK
-413 TVEGANDAATMYEI
+413 TVEGANEAATMYEV

-481 LYNDE
+481 LYNNQ
-486 IIEINKSSNLFKLL
+486 IIEVNKSSNLFKLL

-527 LDSIKGIG
+527 LDEIKGIG

-549 DFETNLKSLKL
+549 DFENNLKQLKL
-560 NEEQINEVL
+560 NEDQINEVL
-569 KALKNQRD
+569 NILK
-577 ENK
+577 K

>member
-15 GCYQYYDE
+15 GCYQYFDE
-23 FGEVIYV
+23 NGEIIYV

-53 KLVSQIKDIQYII
+53 KLVSQIRDIQYII

-83 YDPKYNILLTDD
+83 HDPKYNILLTDD

-116 IKKTKGKVY
+116 IKKVKGKIY

-149 CNHIPKKECLYYH
+149 CKNIPKKECLYYH
-162 IGQCLGPCIKTV
+162 IGQCLGPCIKKI
-174 DQQLYQNIEKKI
+174 DPQLYVNIEKKI
-186 TNILKGNV
+186 SNILKGNV
-194 KEEIKTL
+194 KEEIKSL
-201 EILMQ
+201 ELLMN

-211 LDFEKAIQYRE
+211 LEFEKAIQYRE
-222 LINSLNVISEKQKME
+222 LIQSLNVISEKQKME

-261 LRNGKMIERNGYL
+261 LRQGKMISRNGYL
-274 YQKTSE
+274 YTKE
-280 LDQFHEFIIQFYL
+280 EPIDQFQEFIIQFYL
-293 LQNNPLPKNIYIS
+293 LQNNPIPKNIYVS
-306 DGDIELLSETLNHK
+306 NGDIELLSNTLDHK
-320 IPIPKIGQNLQLIKL
+320 VLIPKIGQNLQLIKL
-335 VKENAKQKITELIQ
+335 VEENAKQKITELKQ
-349 KQELEY
+349 KQDLEY
-355 QKTTKVMEEL
+355 QKTTGLMEEL
-365 SSILNIPN
+365 SNILGLEKIET
-373 ISNIEA
+373 IEA

-394 VSFVDGKPNKKGYR
+394 VSFVNGKPNRKGYR
-408 KYRVK
+408 KYKVK
-413 TVEGANDAATMYEI
+413 TVEGVNDAATMYEV

-441 IIMDGGAI
+441 IIMDGGSI

-454 LKALQDINVTIP
+454 LNALNDINVSIP

-481 LYNDE
+481 LFNDK
-486 IIEINKSSNLFKLL
+486 IIEIEKSSNLFRLL

-522 LFSSQ
+522 LFSSE
-527 LDSIKGIG
+527 LDKIKGIG
-535 KVKKTQILKLLNEP
+535 KVKKTQILKLLTEP
-549 DFETNLKSLKL
+549 DFEEKLKTLKL
-560 NEEQINEVL
+560 NETQIQEVL
-569 KALKNQRD
+569 KALK
-577 ENK
+577 K

>member
-15 GCYQYYDE
+15 GCYQYFDE
-23 FGEVIYV
+23 NGEIIYV

-53 KLVSQIKDIQYII
+53 KLVSQIRDIQYII

-83 YDPKYNILLTDD
+83 HDPKYNILLTDD

-116 IKKTKGKVY
+116 IKKVKGKIY

-149 CNHIPKKECLYYH
+149 CYNIPKKECLYYH
-162 IGQCLGPCIKTV
+162 IGQCLGPCIKKI
-174 DQQLYQNIEKKI
+174 DPQLYVNIEKKI
-186 TNILKGNV
+186 SNILKGNV
-194 KEEIKTL
+194 KEEIKSL
-201 EILMQ
+201 ELLMN

-222 LINSLNVISEKQKME
+222 LIQSLNVISEKQKME

-261 LRNGKMIERNGYL
+261 LRQGKMISRNGYL
-274 YQKTSE
+274 YTKE
-280 LDQFHEFIIQFYL
+280 EPIDQFQEFIIQFYL
-293 LQNNPLPKNIYIS
+293 LQNNPIPKNIYVS
-306 DGDIELLSETLNHK
+306 NGDIELLSNTLDHK
-320 IPIPKIGQNLQLIKL
+320 VLIPKIGQNLQLIKL
-335 VKENAKQKITELIQ
+335 VEENAKQKITELKQ
-349 KQELEY
+349 KQDLEY
-355 QKTTKVMEEL
+355 QKTTGLMEEL
-365 SSILNIPN
+365 SNILGLEKIET
-373 ISNIEA
+373 IEA

-394 VSFVDGKPNKKGYR
+394 VSFVNGKPNRKGYR
-408 KYRVK
+408 KYKVK
-413 TVEGANDAATMYEI
+413 TVEGANDAATMYEV

-441 IIMDGGAI
+441 IIMDGGSI

-454 LKALQDINVTIP
+454 LNALNDIDVSIP

-481 LYNDE
+481 LFNDK
-486 IIEINKSSNLFKLL
+486 IIEIEKSSNLFRLL

-522 LFSSQ
+522 LFSSE
-527 LDSIKGIG
+527 LDKIKGIG

-549 DFETNLKSLKL
+549 DFEEKLKTLKL
-560 NEEQINEVL
+560 NETQIQEVL
-569 KALKNQRD
+569 KALK
-577 ENK
+577 K

>member
-8 KLIPKQP
+8 KLIPKEP
-15 GCYQYYDE
+15 GCYQYFDIN
-23 FGEVIYV
+23 GEIIYV

-39 VNSYFVGKQNNKTA
+39 VNSYFTGKQNNKTA
-53 KLVSQIKDIQYII
+53 KLVSQICDIQYII

-116 IKKTKGKVY
+116 IKKVKGKIY

-162 IGQCLGPCIKTV
+162 IGQCLGPCIKKIDDEFYV
-174 DQQLYQNIEKKI
+174 NIEKKI
-186 TNILKGNV
+186 SNILKGNV
-194 KEEIKTL
+194 KEEIKNL
-201 EILMQ
+201 ELLMN

-222 LINSLNVISEKQKME
+222 LIQSLNVISEKQKME
-237 GLNQDLDAFAY
+237 GLHQDLDAFAY
-248 YCDDEYISIQVFH
+248 YCDDEYISIQIFH
-261 LRNGKMIERNGYL
+261 LRQGKMISRNGYL
-274 YQKTSE
+274 YPRLE
-280 LDQFHEFIIQFYL
+280 PLEQFQNFIIQFYL
-293 LQNNPLPKNIYIS
+293 IQNNPIPKNIYIS
-306 DGDIELLSETLNHK
+306 DGDDELLSNALNHK
-320 IPIPKIGQNLQLIKL
+320 VSIPKIGQNLELINL
-335 VKENAKQKITELIQ
+335 VKKNAEQKIVELKH
-349 KQELEY
+349 KQELEF

-365 SSILNIPN
+365 SELLQIENIR
-373 ISNIEA
+373 IIEA

-394 VSFVDGKPNKKGYR
+394 VSFIDGKPNKKGYR
-408 KYRVK
+408 KYKVK
-413 TVEGANDAATMYEI
+413 TVEGANDAATMHEV
-427 VTRRYSKITNYPDL
+427 VTRRYSKISNYPDL

-454 LKALQDINVTIP
+454 LQALKELDISIP
-466 VCGLVKDDNHKTNNL
+466 VCGLVKDDSHKTNNL
-481 LYNDE
+481 LFNNE
-486 IIEINKSSNLFKLL
+486 IIEINKNSNLFRLL

-522 LFSSQ
+522 LFSSK
-527 LDSIKGIG
+527 LDNIKGIG
-535 KVKKTQILKLLNEP
+535 KVKKTKILKLLNED
-549 DFETNLKSLKL
+549 DFENKLKTISLTE
-560 NEEQINEVL
+560 NQISEIL
-569 KALKNQRD
+569 KIFNH
-577 ENK
+577 

>member
-39 VNSYFVGKQNNKTA
+39 VNSYFVGKQNNKTT
-53 KLVSQIKDIQYII
+53 KLVSQIRDIQYII

-174 DQQLYQNIEKKI
+174 DQELYQNIEKKI

-248 YCDDEYISIQVFH
+248 YCDDEYLSIQVFH

-274 YQKTSE
+274 YQKTNPI
-280 LDQFHEFIIQFYL
+280 DQFQEFIIQFYL

-320 IPIPKIGQNLQLIKL
+320 IQIPKIGQNLQLIKL
-335 VKENAKQKITELIQ
+335 VEENAKQKITELIQ

-355 QKTTKVMEEL
+355 QKTTRVMEEL
-365 SSILNIPN
+365 SNILNIPN

-454 LKALQDINVTIP
+454 LKALQDINVNIP

-486 IIEINKSSNLFKLL
+486 IIEISKSSNLFKLL

-527 LDSIKGIG
+527 LDNIKGIG
-535 KVKKTQILKLLNEP
+535 KVKKTQILKLLSEP

-560 NEEQINEVL
+560 NEEQIEEVL
-569 KALKNQRD
+569 KIL
-577 ENK
+577 NK

>member
-1 MDLKEKL
+1 MNLKEKL
-8 KLIPKQP
+8 KTIPKQP
-15 GCYQYYDE
+15 GCYQYYDIN
-23 FGEVIYV
+23 GTVIYV

-39 VNSYFVGKQNNKTA
+39 VNSYFVGKQNNKTT
-53 KLVSQIKDIQYII
+53 KLVSQIHDIEYII

-105 EKNPK
+105 EKHPK

-116 IKKTKGKVY
+116 IKKVKGKVY

-149 CNHIPKKECLYYH
+149 CRNIPKKECLYYH
-162 IGQCLGPCIKTV
+162 IGQCLGPCINKI
-174 DQQLYQNIEKKI
+174 DNELYINIEKKI
-186 TNILKGNV
+186 SNILKGNV
-194 KEEIKTL
+194 KDEIKNL

-222 LINSLNVISEKQKME
+222 LIQSLNIISEKQKME

-248 YCDDEYISIQVFH
+248 YCDEDHISIQVFH
-261 LRNGKMIERNGYL
+261 LRQGKMISRNGFL
-274 YQKTSE
+274 YTKTDPLE
-280 LDQFHEFIIQFYL
+280 QFQEFIIQFYL

-306 DGDIELLSETLNHK
+306 EGDCELLSETLNHK
-320 IPIPKIGQNLQLIKL
+320 ISIPKIGQNLQLINL
-335 VKENAKQKITELIQ
+335 VKENAKQKITELKQ
-349 KQELEY
+349 KQEIEY

-365 SSILNIPN
+365 SELLNLPLIYT
-373 ISNIEA
+373 IEA
-379 FDNSNINGASAVSAM
+379 FDNSNISGASAVSAM

-413 TVEGANDAATMYEI
+413 TVEGANDAATMFEI
-427 VTRRYSKITNYPDL
+427 VTRRYSKIINYPDL
-441 IIMDGGAI
+441 IVMDGGAI

-454 LKALQDINVTIP
+454 LNALSNLNLNIP
-466 VCGLVKDDNHKTNNL
+466 VCGLVKDDNHKTNHL
-481 LYNDE
+481 LFNDQL
-486 IIEINKSSNLFKLL
+486 IEINKQSNLFRLL

-511 ITYFHNTHSKN
+511 ITYFHTTHSKN
-522 LFSSQ
+522 LFASE
-527 LDSIKGIG
+527 LDKIKGIG
-535 KVKKTQILKLLNEP
+535 KVKKTQILKILNE
-549 DFETNLKSLKL
+549 DNFEDKLKQLKL
-560 NEEQINEVL
+560 TNEQIIEIL
-569 KALKNQRD
+569 KIFK
-577 ENK
+577 K

>member
-1 MDLKEKL
+1 MNNNLKEKL

-15 GCYQYYDE
+15 GCYQYFDIN
-23 FGEVIYV
+23 GEIIYV

-39 VNSYFVGKQNNKTA
+39 VNSYFVGKQNNKTT
-53 KLVSQIKDIQYII
+53 KLVSQIHDVEYII
-66 TSSEVEAFI
+66 TSSEIEAFI

-105 EKNPK
+105 EKHPK

-116 IKKTKGKVY
+116 IKKVKGKVY

-149 CNHIPKKECLYYH
+149 CRNIPKKECLYYH

-174 DQQLYQNIEKKI
+174 DQELYQNIEKKI
-186 TNILKGNV
+186 SNILKGNV
-194 KEEIKTL
+194 KEEIKNL
-201 EILMQ
+201 EVFMN
-206 EASIK
+206 EAALK

-222 LINSLNVISEKQKME
+222 LIQSLNVISEKQKME

-274 YQKTSE
+274 LSKTDPLE
-280 LDQFHEFIIQFYL
+280 QFQEFIIQFYL
-293 LQNNPLPKNIYIS
+293 LHNNPFPKTIYIS
-306 DGDIELLSETLNHK
+306 DGDIELISEILEHRVQ
-320 IPIPKIGQNLQLIKL
+320 IPKIGQNLQLINL
-335 VKENAKQKITELIQ
+335 VKENAKQKITELKQ

-355 QKTTKVMEEL
+355 NKTTKVMEEL
-365 SSILNIPN
+365 STLLNIKN
-373 ISNIEA
+373 IQTIEA

-394 VSFVDGKPNKKGYR
+394 VSFVDGKPNKKG
-408 KYRVK
+408 YRVK

-454 LKALQDINVTIP
+454 LNALKDINVNIP

-486 IIEINKSSNLFKLL
+486 VIEVNKSSNLFRLL

-522 LFSSQ
+522 LFSSE
-527 LDSIKGIG
+527 LDKIKGIG
-535 KVKKTQILKLLNEP
+535 KVKKTQILKLLSEP
-549 DFETNLKSLKL
+549 NFEENLKTLRL
-560 NEEQINEVL
+560 TEIQIEQIL
-569 KALKNQRD
+569 KALK
-577 ENK
+577 K